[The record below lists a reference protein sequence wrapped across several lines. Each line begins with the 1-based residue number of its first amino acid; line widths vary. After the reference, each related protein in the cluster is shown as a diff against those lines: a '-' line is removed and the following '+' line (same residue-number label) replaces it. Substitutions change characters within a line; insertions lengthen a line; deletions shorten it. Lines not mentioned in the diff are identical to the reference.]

1 VGEVQRVAAFRAAL
15 RRFEA
20 RSDQAARSADLT
32 PQRYLLLVTIKGAP
46 DGSER
51 ATVSEVADRLHMPQ
65 TTVSDLV
72 ARAERVGLLRRIPSE
87 DDGRMAHLT
96 LTAEGERRLAGCMEA
111 LEKDRHELEL
121 ALSSATNRMR
131 SMGREP

>member
-1 VGEVQRVAAFRAAL
+1 MAEFRAAL
-15 RRFEA
+15 RRFQS
-20 RSDQAARSADLT
+20 RTDQAARSASLT

-72 ARAERVGLLRRIPSE
+72 ARAEAVGLIRREPSE
-87 DDGRMAHLT
+87 VDGRVAHLG
-96 LTAEGERRLAGCMEA
+96 LTEEGERRLSSCMEA
-111 LEKDRHELEL
+111 LENDRDELEF
-121 ALSSATNRMR
+121 ALSAATRRMR
-131 SMGREP
+131 SMGRSA